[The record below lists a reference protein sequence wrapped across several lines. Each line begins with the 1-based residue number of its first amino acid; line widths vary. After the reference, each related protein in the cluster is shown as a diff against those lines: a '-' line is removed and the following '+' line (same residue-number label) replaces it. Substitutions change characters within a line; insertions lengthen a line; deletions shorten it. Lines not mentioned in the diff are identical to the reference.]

1 MTVLIVGTAACRGS
15 LPTQRSEP
23 YLSAIP
29 PGLSVLMPVPPDN
42 PLTAEK
48 VELGRRLFF
57 DTRLSRDGTVACA
70 SCHVPDR
77 AFTDGRSVA
86 VGIGRARGRR
96 NAPALYNRAYAS
108 TLFWDGRAAS
118 LEEQALQPMVGATE
132 LGNTHEEVVRRLRE
146 SHLYRELFTRAFGA
160 RAFGT
165 EAISIERVA
174 KAIASFERT
183 LLSGDSAFDRYDVGG
198 DEQALSPA
206 ARRGLE
212 LFRGKA
218 RCTFCHR
225 TPLFTDNR
233 FHNTGVSWR
242 HRPPLSPAAVDG
254 LDLGRYEVTGRQ
266 EDKGKFKTPSLRDV
280 DQTAPYMH
288 DGSLETLEEVIDFYD
303 RGGEPNPYLDES
315 ITMLNL
321 TAREKAQLIAL
332 LKSLTGN

>member
-1 MTVLIVGTAACRGS
+1 
-15 LPTQRSEP
+15 
-23 YLSAIP
+23 
-29 PGLSVLMPVPPDN
+29 MPVPPDN

-70 SCHVPDR
+70 SCHLPER

-96 NAPALYNRAYAS
+96 NAPTLYNRAYVS
-108 TLFWDGRAAS
+108 TLLWDGRAAS
-118 LEEQALQPMVGATE
+118 LEEQAVLPMVSATE
-132 LGNTHEEVVRRLRE
+132 LDNTHDEVVRRLRE
-146 SHLYRELFTRAFGA
+146 SHLYRELFAS
-160 RAFGT
+160 AFGT

-183 LLSGDSAFDRYDVGG
+183 LLSVDSAFDRYDVRG
-198 DEQALSPA
+198 DELALSPA

-212 LFRGKA
+212 LFRGKG
-218 RCTFCHR
+218 RCTFCHG

-242 HRPPLSPAAVDG
+242 HRPSLGPVAVDG

-266 EDKGKFKTPSLRDV
+266 ADKGKFKTPSLRDV

-288 DGSLETLEEVIDFYD
+288 DGSLETLEEVIDLYD

-315 ITMLNL
+315 VKMLNL
-321 TAREKAQLIAL
+321 TAREKAQLIAF
-332 LKSLTGN
+332 LKSLTGIPEM